1 MLQRNP
7 IRLVSA
13 LRVALILSYLGMT
26 TGFLA
31 AQEFSPGTWA
41 EEVVCRTDPEQRY
54 ALYLPPDYTPERSWP
69 TLIVLDARG
78 RALEAAERFEAAA
91 ARFGW
96 IVASSYGTESDT
108 SWEPNRRALAA
119 MLPDLESRASLDLQR
134 QVFAGFS
141 GTARIAW
148 ALAVDAPG
156 MVDGVIAASGGT
168 PDTQPPGKA
177 VTFPV
182 FMTAGERDFNLLE
195 LRRIARALEESDS
208 AFRLETFDGT
218 HQWMPED
225 LATEALA
232 WMELQAMRRGHRPVD
247 ASLVSELL
255 EERIEA
261 ARRNGEAHG
270 PLEALAAYRGALRD
284 FEGLA
289 PEESLA
295 PVRTAADRLEKSP
308 DLRHARKQRN
318 LLEDRE
324 TAFGRRL
331 NRALHRLRTEATP
344 PPADKLAGELD
355 LSKLED
361 DAEDDSDPARAAAAS
376 RMLAQAYTHLSF
388 YLPNEMLENDEPWR
402 ALTALEIAHRVFDGL
417 PRTWLGRAR
426 ALTRLGRLE
435 DAVEVLA
442 EGVERGVVD
451 VEGLEEE
458 EDFEPLRAREDFRSL
473 SP

>member
-13 LRVALILSYLGMT
+13 LRVALILPYLGMT

-31 AQEFSPGTWA
+31 AQEFSPGTWT

-54 ALYLPPDYTPERSWP
+54 ALYLPPGYTPERSWP

-78 RALEAAERFEAAA
+78 RAMTAAERFEAAA
-91 ARFGW
+91 ERFGW
-96 IVASSYGTESDT
+96 IVASSYGTESDS

-119 MLPDLESRASLDLQR
+119 MLPDLESRVSLDLRR

-141 GTARIAW
+141 GTARIVW

-168 PDTQPPGKA
+168 SDTRPPDEA
-177 VTFPV
+177 VPVPV
-182 FMTAGERDFNLLE
+182 FLTAGERDFNLLE
-195 LRRIARALEESDS
+195 LRRITRALEDTDS
-208 AFRLETFDGT
+208 AFRLETFDGI

-232 WMELQAMRRGHRPVD
+232 WMELQAMRQGLRPID
-247 ASLVSELL
+247 ESLVSELL

-261 ARRNGEAHG
+261 ARRHAEARR
-270 PLEALAAYRGALRD
+270 PLEALADYRSALRD
-284 FEGLA
+284 FEELVPREA
-289 PEESLA
+289 LA
-295 PVRTAADRLEKSP
+295 PVRDAAQGLEKSP
-308 DLRHARKQRN
+308 ELRRAQKQRN
-318 LLEDRE
+318 RLEDQE
-324 TAFGRRL
+324 TTFGRRL

-376 RMLAQAYTHLSF
+376 RMLAQAYTHFSF
-388 YLPNEMLENDEPWR
+388 YLPREMLDDDEPWR
-402 ALTALEIAHRVFDGL
+402 ALTALEIAHGIYDGL

-442 EGVERGVVD
+442 QGFEQGVIDAEDLEG
-451 VEGLEEE
+451 E
-458 EDFEPLRAREDFRSL
+458 EDFEPLRTREDFQSL